1 MAIEIIDILSQKNNG
16 EFALVDSND
25 IKGGYYQVN
34 DIEERNSIP
43 SIRRKEGM
51 LCYVKNDT
59 IYQLNGGIDNSNWIA
74 FSGGTSG
81 FDGNYENLTNK
92 PTIPQNTS
100 DLINDSGFI
109 TIDDLDVVEG
119 HYHENKAI
127 LDMITQE
134 KITKWESTSDFD
146 GNYENLTN
154 KPTIP
159 TKVSELVNDS
169 GFISLNGMDVYTR
182 EEIDELLSNFENCD
196 FSLDWGVITSVNQQ
210 KLEVSQLKGT
220 NEQLSTYRGINGQ
233 IVVNVDE
240 HNIHVMDG
248 STLGGHALATEQF
261 VLDNVPKG
269 EMGDTYSKAEIDSML
284 GNIPESIGK
293 IDQLLAKIIGC
304 THDEE
309 VELIDA
315 INGEVI

>member
-81 FDGNYENLTNK
+81 
-92 PTIPQNTS
+92 
-100 DLINDSGFI
+100 
-109 TIDDLDVVEG
+109 
-119 HYHENKAI
+119 
-127 LDMITQE
+127 
-134 KITKWESTSDFD
+134 FD